1 MESKQEKVEIAE
13 LRNLLDPFLKTS
25 ILDTPIFS
33 ILQLLVKQ
41 TQLESNPIEVSY
53 YIVRSTP

>member
-1 MESKQEKVEIAE
+1 MVSKQEKVEIAE
-13 LRNLLDPFLKTS
+13 LRNLLAPFLKTS

-41 TQLESNPIEVSY
+41 TQLESNPIEVSNN
-53 YIVRSTP
+53 IFEITI

>member
-13 LRNLLDPFLKTS
+13 LRNLLAPFLKTS

-53 YIVRSTP
+53 YIV